1 MPDDT
6 TKTLASRTFR
16 SPSELA
22 EVLEDLLDFAARFH
36 DTQADLINL
45 DTDLDTARLV
55 ENTLTDGSKVYNIE
69 LE

>member
-1 MPDDT
+1 MPDTT
-6 TKTLASRTFR
+6 TKTLHRTEFH

-22 EVLEDLLDFAARFH
+22 EAIADLLDFAARSH
-36 DTQADLINL
+36 QTQADVIHL
-45 DTDLDTARLV
+45 DCDLDTARLV

>member
-6 TKTLASRTFR
+6 TKTLARRTFH

-22 EVLEDLLDFAARFH
+22 EVLADLLDFVARFH

-45 DTDLDTARLV
+45 DTDLSTARLV
-55 ENTLTDGSKVYNIE
+55 ENTLTDGSRVYNIE